1 MKKNTIKAF
10 TLVEMLIVIVII
22 GILIASLM
30 PRMQTAQGRARDVA
44 RKNDL
49 SQIQTAIITS
59 QADRGAR
66 PGMKGNHWK
75 KADDTVTTSDGSTAH
90 NANSGIPVEEIWKN
104 LSDAWMTDVPKD
116 PNGSNVAF
124 GLWEKGS
131 SVEET
136 AANRASAWQYYYIV
150 AKRNW
155 VNNAWFALMAKT
167 EVEWS
172 SNWVVCQNTNGTA
185 LSTKTPE
192 KWYIQSST
200 DLATVKLCQKVSKV
214 DATNSQCKSNDAE
227 CYYNEVWE
235 LRYILLY

>member
-59 QADRGAR
+59 QQDKRSW
-66 PGMKGNHWK
+66 PGMKWE
-75 KADDTVTTSDGSTAH
+75 AFEDDKTDASENGMAVSAIKDLLTQ
-90 NANSGIPVEEIWKN
+90 
-104 LSDAWMTDVPKD
+104 AWMTQVPKD
-116 PNGSNVAF
+116 PNKSNKF
-124 GLWEKGS
+124 LWLGTAMINSWDYGYMVTTRNSVPKG
-131 SVEET
+131 
-136 AANRASAWQYYYIV
+136 
-150 AKRNW
+150 
-155 VNNAWFALMAKT
+155 WFVLMAKT

-172 SNWVVCQNTNGTA
+172 SNWIVCETA
-185 LSTKTPE
+185 ATRSDDNKSLN
-192 KWYIQSST
+192 KWYIWVGE
-200 DLATVKLCQKVSKV
+200 DLKNVKTCTSFDK
-214 DATNSQCKSNDAE
+214 DSNKDCGIANQICTYSDE
-227 CYYNEVWE
+227 AQ